1 MARVV
6 TKTSNPMVKQ
16 CLVNKIQ
23 GFWLLLNALQIDVDC
38 KLAMQSLLQC
48 GNYDSK
54 LEICIIEW
62 L

>member
-6 TKTSNPMVKQ
+6 TKTSNPIVKQ
-16 CLVNKIQ
+16 CLINQIQ
-23 GFWLLLNALQIDVDC
+23 RFWLFLNVLQIDVD